1 MIDNELIK
9 IENISFSYGENEILK
24 NISLSVSKGESIS
37 IVGMSGAGKSTLL
50 KSICNLKNS
59 NSKISGKI
67 LLDGI
72 TNYTF
77 FENNRGRIGFLFQ
90 TLSLLPNLTVEKN
103 ISFPSKIIGK
113 KNIDKS
119 LFESIINMV
128 GLEKHRNKYISELSG
143 GMKTRVA
150 LASVFMTKPE
160 ILLLDEPFAS
170 LDVAWKYELYKKFFE
185 LKNIYQTTEIIV
197 THDIQ
202 ESIIL
207 SNKVY
212 LLKKNGTLGK
222 SYDINRNDINI
233 ENLNNL
239 KQFLKS
245 NNDIYLD
252 IQNEILKDMVN

>member
-1 MIDNELIK
+1 MRDKELIK
-9 IENISFSYGENEILK
+9 IENLSFSYGENEILK
-24 NISLSVSKGESIS
+24 NISLSVSKQESIS

-59 NSKISGKI
+59 NSKISGCI
-67 LLDGI
+67 LLDGL
-72 TNYTF
+72 TNNLF
-77 FENNRGRIGFLFQ
+77 FENKRGKIGFLFQ

-103 ISFPSKIIGK
+103 INFPAKIIDK
-113 KNIDKS
+113 NNIDKN
-119 LFESIINMV
+119 LFENIINMV
-128 GLEKHRNKYISELSG
+128 GLENDRNKYLFELSG

-150 LASVFMTKPE
+150 LASVYMTKPE

-170 LDVAWKYELYKKFFE
+170 LDVAWKYELYRKFFE
-185 LKNIYQTTEIIV
+185 LKNKYLTTEIIV

-212 LLKKNGTLGK
+212 HLKRNGTFGNT
-222 SYDINRNDINI
+222 YEINRIDINI
-233 ENLNNL
+233 ENLNDL

-245 NNDIYLD
+245 NNEIYLD
-252 IQNEILKDMVN
+252 IQNEILKEKEN

>member
-1 MIDNELIK
+1 MRDKELIK
-9 IENISFSYGENEILK
+9 IENLSFSYGENEILN
-24 NISLSVSKGESIS
+24 NISLAVFKGESIS

-59 NSKISGKI
+59 NSIVSGKI
-67 LLDGI
+67 LLNSI
-72 TNYTF
+72 SNNSF
-77 FENNRGRIGFLFQ
+77 LENNRGKIGFLFQ

-103 ISFPSKIIGK
+103 IKFPTKIIDK
-113 KNIDKS
+113 KNIDKN
-119 LFESIINMV
+119 LFDNIIKMV
-128 GLEKHRNKYISELSG
+128 GLENHRKKYLSELSG

-150 LASVFMTKPE
+150 LASVYMTKPE

-185 LKNIYQTTEIIV
+185 LKNEYKTTEIIV

-212 LLKKNGTLGK
+212 ILKRNGTFGK
-222 SYDINRNDINI
+222 SYEINRDEINI
-233 ENLNNL
+233 EKLNDL
-239 KQFLKS
+239 KYFLKS
-245 NNDIYLD
+245 NNETYLD
-252 IQNEILKDMVN
+252 IQNEILKDMEN